1 MNRQNQTTQQGFTL
15 IEFMISSVLGLIV
28 IAAVGSLYLYTSKLN
43 DIAMQRVSVQQDL
56 RTASTIISRDA
67 RLAGNYGCLNIGM
80 IYGEESF
87 PSMKTDFKMR
97 YSDRAKT
104 NLGAYATDRPGGTS
118 DIATANP
125 SFGVRVMDNFNING
139 FALQGKALLF
149 YYGLGSSAL
158 TSKVD
163 VSGTKN
169 NLNGQNLIFQD
180 SDPNQTILNTANKA
194 NGLLAISSCSAV
206 YVFRGG
212 GADTDSTNKQI
223 TARLFGNE
231 GGKDVELLAKDE
243 KAPNT
248 FQPHTISLFRYMIT
262 AYAVGTV
269 DGKTGLYRFELG
281 EDGEWQGPEL
291 LADNV
296 SQMDIGFIYATAG
309 NSSATY
315 TGCPTAFGDGTTT
328 SSTFNNYDMVKSSD
342 TFLKGKEGIFLSPSA
357 LELKLTYTYP
367 KVGNEDTGV
376 TGNQEYFI
384 YSAIRGGNAC
394 ASRILSN

>member
-15 IEFMISSVLGLIV
+15 IEFMISSVLGLII

-67 RLAGNYGCLNIGM
+67 RLAGNYGCLNVGM
-80 IYGEESF
+80 IYGEDSIAT
-87 PSMKTDFKMR
+87 MKTDFKMR
-97 YSDRAKT
+97 YSDLAKT
-104 NLGAYATDRPGGTS
+104 NLGKYAIDRPGGTS
-118 DIATANP
+118 TIAKDNP

-139 FALQGKALLF
+139 FAPQGKALLF

-158 TSKVD
+158 TSKVNL
-163 VSGTKN
+163 G

-212 GADTDSTNKQI
+212 GADTDITNKQI

-231 GGKDVELLAKDE
+231 DKKAVELSAKEVKD
-243 KAPNT
+243 PNT

-281 EDGEWQGPEL
+281 EDGSWQGPEL

-296 SQMDIGFIYATAG
+296 SQMDIGFVYATAG

-315 TGCPTAFGDGTTT
+315 TGCPSAFGDGTAA
-328 SSTFNNYDMVKSSD
+328 SSTFNNYNMVKISD
-342 TFLKGKEGIFLSPSA
+342 PYLKGKDEIFLSPAA

-367 KVGNEDTGV
+367 KVGNEDTGK